1 MIHLMGLTVRG
12 KDNPDGDVEIEYT
25 GLRPA
30 EKLYE
35 ELLIGTDVMG
45 TAHPRIMRAHEDF
58 MPWSALRPILER
70 LWDACEQLDYE
81 KARTTLLEAVAG
93 YAPTEGV
100 GDLVWQERNRNLAR
114 KAVIG
119 NVTPL
124 ESRRGTSSGEQ
135 RGT

>member
-1 MIHLMGLTVRG
+1 
-12 KDNPDGDVEIEYT
+12 
-25 GLRPA
+25 
-30 EKLYE
+30 
-35 ELLIGTDVMG
+35 
-45 TAHPRIMRAHEDF
+45 MRAHEDF